1 LGLGWPNMCD
11 LNEKEITAKF
21 EKNVK
26 EELEK
31 RMNENLDRV
40 AVIDKNLA
48 DDEKY
53 ISNELDLTNKKMKA
67 LDQ

>member
-1 LGLGWPNMCD
+1 
-11 LNEKEITAKF
+11 
-21 EKNVK
+21 
-26 EELEK
+26 
-31 RMNENLDRV
+31 MNENIDRV